1 MWAQGVKRLDVL
13 LAARSDARAKAAQTH
28 QDVRVGSAAP
38 IETLARATYWHNG
51 RSHSRTLGDR
61 RSAEAYLAD
70 TRAKIDK
77 GTWSSPEAGRITVGD
92 LGRQWLKSN
101 PSKRRSTREHD
112 EAILRLHIDPVLG
125 KTQVRAVTKAKIQ
138 NLVNDW
144 ASRQSPRTV
153 QRQYDVLRAVFAFA
167 VDNELIERS
176 PCRGIRE
183 PETPAN
189 TRPRLTVDDVEAIAR
204 ALPDEYRPMVYLGA
218 WLGLRWAEVA
228 GLRVAS
234 INLARSLVTVSQQLD
249 RDGSFGPPKSGAG
262 TRTLAM
268 PAELT
273 DALRAHLDT
282 LGLTDPDTLV
292 FSSPRGGPIGYS
304 NWRTRVW
311 PQAVRAAGLEG
322 VTFHDL
328 RRMAATLLVRLGVDV
343 KTAQARLGHSD
354 PRLTLAVYAQA
365 TSEGD
370 EDAARRLSEAV
381 RRSSNTLG
389 THAR

>member
-1 MWAQGVKRLDVL
+1 M
-13 LAARSDARAKAAQTH
+13 
-28 QDVRVGSAAP
+28 
-38 IETLARATYWHNG
+38 
-51 RSHSRTLGDR
+51 
-61 RSAEAYLAD
+61 
-70 TRAKIDK
+70 
-77 GTWSSPEAGRITVGD
+77 GD

-101 PSKRRSTREHD
+101 PSKRRSTHEHD

-234 INLARSLVTVSQQLD
+234 INLARSLVTVSQQLN

-282 LGLTDPDTLV
+282 LGLTDPDALV